1 MRAMVV
7 LLGILASG
15 VVVMQQRAPQFEMAI
30 KTIKLTDNLY
40 VLEGAGGNVAAFV
53 WDEGV
58 LLVDDKLAPASA
70 GREGG
75 RCRHHAQAH
84 PLRREQPLAS

>member
-1 MRAMVV
+1 MRVMVV

-30 KTIKLTDNLY
+30 KAIKLTDNLY
-40 VLEGAGGNVAAFV
+40 ILEGAGGNVAAFI

-58 LLVDDKLAPASA
+58 LLVDGHVRQRSR
-70 GREGG
+70 GSVS
-75 RCRHHAQAH
+75 CSHVT
-84 PLRREQPLAS
+84 